1 MVVEI
6 INTLN
11 DKGQKYRAVTKENVP
26 VFQFGI
32 AVPDYAKKEG
42 KVAREV
48 IEVSPK
54 AEAIHISVMGKEKE
68 VDAKGLEEFLDNV
81 SKLKALQEEEAKL
94 VAELV

>member
-1 MVVEI
+1 MVVET

-11 DKGQKYRAVTKENVP
+11 DKGQKYKAVTKEGGA

-32 AVPDYAKKEG
+32 AVPDYANKGG

-48 IEVSPK
+48 IEVAPK
-54 AEAIHISVMGKEKE
+54 ADAIQISLMGKEKT
-68 VDAKGLEEFLDNV
+68 VDVKGLEDFIDGV

-94 VAELV
+94 IADLV